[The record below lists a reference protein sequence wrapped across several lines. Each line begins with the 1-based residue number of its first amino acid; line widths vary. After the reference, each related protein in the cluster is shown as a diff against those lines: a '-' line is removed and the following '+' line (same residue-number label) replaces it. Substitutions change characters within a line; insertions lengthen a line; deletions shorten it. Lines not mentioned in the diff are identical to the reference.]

1 MTLSRNPLALHAW
14 TLDSTP
20 LARVLEVARAT
31 GWDAVELRRIEF
43 DRAAEQGVSEAQ
55 VLELVRQSGLA
66 VAAVGAANGW
76 MYATGDERVALLRT
90 FESSCAAAAALECA
104 TVMSPVDRAAGDVR
118 VAADSVREVGDIAA
132 RYGVRLALE
141 FGCTAPQ
148 YNTLE
153 SVREVLGAAAHPAC
167 GLLLDT
173 YHLHRTGGDFA
184 DVGLD
189 EIAYVQFSDVPASG
203 LEPDKAIPRLCPG
216 DGVVDFRA
224 MFALLDEKGYTGA
237 LSYEA
242 PNPAAWERDP
252 TEVAQEALTATKA
265 ILSGSVQQTAT

>member
-1 MTLSRNPLALHAW
+1 MTLNLNPLALHAW
-14 TLDSTP
+14 TLDSSP
-20 LARVLEVARAT
+20 LAKVLEVARAT

-43 DRAAEQGVSEAQ
+43 DRAAEQRVSEAE
-55 VLELVRQSGLA
+55 VLDLVRQSGLA
-66 VAAVGAANGW
+66 VAAVGVTNGW
-76 MYATGDERVALLRT
+76 MYAEGDERAALLRT

-104 TVMSPVDRAAGDVR
+104 TVMSPVDRATGDVR

-148 YNTLE
+148 FNTLA
-153 SVREVLGAAAHPAC
+153 SVREVLGLASHPAC

-173 YHLHRTGGDFA
+173 YHLHRSGSDFA

-189 EIAYVQFSDVPASG
+189 EIAYVQFSDVPRSG

-216 DGVVDFRA
+216 DGAVDFRA
-224 MFALLDEKGYTGA
+224 MFALLDEKGYAGP

-252 TEVAQEALTATKA
+252 VEVAREALTATKA
-265 ILSGSVQQTAT
+265 ILATSVQETAT